1 MSTKKDK
8 IKIELL
14 ELIQEGRFL
23 LYDEAIKNE
32 QLSEKQ
38 AKIVKD
44 AEGYKKFKKEN
55 LSNKS
60 AYQKWFAKSYN
71 VVKQIL
77 PDRHAEFY
85 KLYQDEKRR
94 NKDIDFISYTISDYL
109 LGLVITRGYEKREV
123 VNPFRAF
130 YSKMEIQLTIL
141 ESCESLLESKLAD
154 IEGIL
159 QYELF
164 ENELHAAKDLLKK
177 KYNRAAGA
185 LAGVTLEIHLLKVC
199 NNHGIKFRKK
209 NPTISNFNE
218 ELKNNSIID
227 MPTWRLIQRLGDIR
241 NMSVHSK
248 EREPTKD
255 EVEDLI
261 RGCEKLISELN

>member
-1 MSTKKDK
+1 
-8 IKIELL
+8 
-14 ELIQEGRFL
+14 
-23 LYDEAIKNE
+23 
-32 QLSEKQ
+32 
-38 AKIVKD
+38 
-44 AEGYKKFKKEN
+44 
-55 LSNKS
+55 
-60 AYQKWFAKSYN
+60 
-71 VVKQIL
+71 
-77 PDRHAEFY
+77 
-85 KLYQDEKRR
+85 
-94 NKDIDFISYTISDYL
+94 
-109 LGLVITRGYEKREV
+109 
-123 VNPFRAF
+123 
-130 YSKMEIQLTIL
+130 MEIQLTIL
-141 ESCESLLESKLAD
+141 ESCESLIDSKLAD

-185 LAGVTLEIHLLKVC
+185 LAGVTLEIHLAKVC
-199 NNHGIKFRKK
+199 DNHEIKFRKK
-209 NPTISNFNE
+209 KPTISNFNE

-255 EVEDLI
+255 EIEDLI